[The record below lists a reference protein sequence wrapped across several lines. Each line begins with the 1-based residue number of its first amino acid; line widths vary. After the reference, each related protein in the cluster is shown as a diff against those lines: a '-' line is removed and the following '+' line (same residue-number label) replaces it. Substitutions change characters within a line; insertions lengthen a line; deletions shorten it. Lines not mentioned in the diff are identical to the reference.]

1 MFTVI
6 PELQTLENQLA
17 GEKARGSYFFWT
29 QVSPSKS
36 NPALAY
42 SLPCYCSLAP
52 FEPYGMARVPSPGH
66 ARQNEHTP
74 SIPFFFNCRHRCIYH
89 KFDSICRKNVQYLY
103 LQINLLKTRLKD
115 LSNDINYVS

>member
-1 MFTVI
+1 MFLACFCLALIHFLAGDFATDNLSQTELDVTVI

-17 GEKARGSYFFWT
+17 GGKAGGSCFFWT

-42 SLPCYCSLAP
+42 SLPCYCSRAP

-66 ARQNEHTP
+66 ARQNEH
-74 SIPFFFNCRHRCIYH
+74 I
-89 KFDSICRKNVQYLY
+89 
-103 LQINLLKTRLKD
+103 
-115 LSNDINYVS
+115 